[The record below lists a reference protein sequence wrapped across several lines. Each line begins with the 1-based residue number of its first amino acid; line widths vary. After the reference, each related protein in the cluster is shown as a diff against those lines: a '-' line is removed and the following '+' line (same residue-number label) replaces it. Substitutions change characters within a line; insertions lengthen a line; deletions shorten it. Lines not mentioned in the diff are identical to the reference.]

1 MFRSGDPEQMDD
13 ASLQFW
19 LQIPP
24 EDRLAV
30 VWELS
35 VEVFGLGCD
44 EPVERRPPRSSFRV
58 VRR

>member
-1 MFRSGDPEQMDD
+1 MDD